1 MPRQPVHFFDLY
13 DIHQLKL
20 PAIKSASLRLIA
32 TSHTLMRISKTLTAE
47 AEKNVI
53 KTRELVGKI
62 ARR

>member
-1 MPRQPVHFFDLY
+1 LR
-13 DIHQLKL
+13 
-20 PAIKSASLRLIA
+20 AIKSASLPLIT